1 MLCNRSVRAIKS
13 RLVWEFEINSESRI
27 DISDEFPVPLEIL
40 GVVGKGLH
48 VRFIKGDDLLI

>member
-1 MLCNRSVRAIKS
+1 MIWIFLLYSQSMLCNRSVRAIKS

-40 GVVGKGLH
+40 
-48 VRFIKGDDLLI
+48 